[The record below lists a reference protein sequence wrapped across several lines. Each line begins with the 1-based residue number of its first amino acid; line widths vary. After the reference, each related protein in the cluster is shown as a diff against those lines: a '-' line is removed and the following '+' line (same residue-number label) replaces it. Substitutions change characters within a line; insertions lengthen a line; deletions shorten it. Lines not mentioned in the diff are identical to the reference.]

1 MAAVVLEGVSKRF
14 TLHHDRPRSFQEVFL
29 SALRRDKRNASE
41 EFWALRDVSFQIA
54 PGETVGIIG
63 PNGSGKST
71 ILKLISRIIEPTAGR
86 IQVNGR
92 VGALLELGA
101 GFHPD
106 LTGRENIYL
115 NGSIL
120 GLTRAQIRQKLEEIV
135 GFAELTRFVDVP
147 VRHYSSGMY
156 VRLGFSVAVHTDP
169 EILLIDETLAVGD
182 QNFQAKC
189 MEKMAELRRRGVT
202 IVLVSHDLTAVGS
215 FCSHA
220 GWMQGG
226 VLNRFDQAGPVIT
239 AYLHQASEVEKA
251 RLEKEQDKRKQAP
264 PKPHTNGAIRITQVE
279 MIGADGNPGW
289 TFGAG
294 ERVRVRLHYEIAQR
308 LEAPI
313 FSILIHR
320 DDGLYVSGA
329 NTCQGATGS
338 QLPPLAGPGCVEVE
352 LPSLGLAHGR
362 YLLSVGAYAAPDGPF
377 WANPADFHDRAYRF
391 HVESDQYVHGLL
403 ALRTDWR
410 LIPPRGG
417 TGYLEEG

>member
-1 MAAVVLEGVSKRF
+1 MAAVVLEGVSKKF

-29 SALRRDKRNASE
+29 STLRRDKRNASE
-41 EFWALRDVSFQIA
+41 EFWALRDVSFEIA
-54 PGETVGIIG
+54 PGDTVGIIG

-71 ILKLISRIIEPTAGR
+71 MLKLISRIIEPTSGR

-120 GLTRAQIRQKLEEIV
+120 GLTRAQIRQRLEEIV
-135 GFAELTRFVDVP
+135 SFAELTRFVDVP

-156 VRLGFSVAVHTDP
+156 VRLGFSIAVHTDP

-182 QNFQAKC
+182 QSFQAKC

-202 IVLVSHDLTAVGS
+202 IVLVSHDLTAVRD
-215 FCSHA
+215 FCSRV

-226 VLNRFDQAGPVIT
+226 VLNEFGLAGPVIS
-239 AYLHQASEVEKA
+239 AYLRQTSEVEKV
-251 RLEKEQDKRKQAP
+251 RLEKEQAQRKQIPA
-264 PKPHTNGAIRITQVE
+264 KLRANSAVRITGVE
-279 MIGADGNPGW
+279 MIGPDGKPGW

-294 ERVRVRLHYEIAQR
+294 ERVRVRLHYEIPQR
-308 LEAPI
+308 LEVPI
-313 FSILIHR
+313 FSVLIHR

-329 NTCQGATGS
+329 NTCRGTNGS
-338 QLPPLAGPGCVEVE
+338 QLPPLSGRGCVEVE
-352 LPSLGLAHGR
+352 LPSLSLAHGR
-362 YLLSVGAYAAPDGPF
+362 YLLSVGAYADPDGPF
-377 WANPADFHDRAYRF
+377 WADPADFHDRAYRF

-403 ALRTDWR
+403 ALHANWR
-410 LIPPRGG
+410 LI
-417 TGYLEEG
+417 EE

>member
-14 TLHHDRPRSFQEVFL
+14 TLHYDRPRSLQEVFL
-29 SALRRDKRNASE
+29 SALRRDRGHSSE
-41 EFWALRDVSFQIA
+41 EFWALRDVSLQIG

-71 ILKLISRIIEPTAGR
+71 ILKLISRIIEPTSGR
-86 IQVNGR
+86 VQVNGQ

-120 GLTRAQIRQKLEEIV
+120 GLTRAQIGRRLEEIV

-189 MEKMAELRRRGVT
+189 MERMAELRRRGVT
-202 IVLVSHDLTAVGS
+202 IVLVSHDLTAVRD
-215 FCSHA
+215 FCSRV
-220 GWMQGG
+220 GWMQDGIMQ
-226 VLNRFDQAGPVIT
+226 RFDLAEPVIA
-239 AYLHQASEVEKA
+239 AYLRQASDVEKA
-251 RLEKEQDKRKQAP
+251 RLEREQDQAKQAP
-264 PKPHTNGAIRITQVE
+264 AKPRVNGAIRITGVE
-279 MIGADGNPGW
+279 MIGSDGEPGW
-289 TFGAG
+289 VFRTGD
-294 ERVRVRLHYEIAQR
+294 RVRVRLHYEIAQR
-308 LEAPI
+308 LEMPI

-329 NTCQGATGS
+329 NTCQGTTGS
-338 QLPPLAGPGCVEVE
+338 QLPPLSGHGCIEAE

-377 WANPADFHDRAYRF
+377 WANPADFHDRTYRF

-403 ALRTDWR
+403 ALYANWR
-410 LIPPRGG
+410 LI
-417 TGYLEEG
+417 EEE